1 MNIPVTFETDDPFRF
16 DAAELIRRVAE
27 AVLTSENVGCGCE
40 IDVLLTDNEA
50 VREINLAERGID
62 APTDVL
68 SFPALEY
75 DEPARIPSRQEAPLL
90 YLPDSGE
97 LFLGDMVISVD
108 KVLSQ
113 AEEYGHSVRR
123 ELAFLA
129 AHSCFHLLGYDHE
142 TEEER
147 IRMEEKQEAVLRS
160 LGITR
165 ESGE

>member
-1 MNIPVTFETDDPFRF
+1 MTIPITFETENPFRF
-16 DAAELIRRVAE
+16 DAEDVIRRVAD
-27 AVLTSENVGCGCE
+27 AVLKSESCGTDCE
-40 IDVLLTDNEA
+40 IDVLLTDNPSI
-50 VREINLAERGID
+50 REINLSERGID

-68 SFPALEY
+68 SFPAVEF
-75 DEPARIPSRQEAPLL
+75 EEAARIPSREEEPLL

-113 AEEYGHSVRR
+113 AEEFGHSPRR

-142 TEEER
+142 TEEDR
-147 IRMEEKQEAVLRS
+147 IRMEEKQEAVLKS

-165 ESGE
+165 DSAE